1 MRLLTI
7 PQIYRFSLPLTLN
20 SNLNCNF
27 DVKAALYIRPYMQY
41 LLKTG
46 VGVIFV
52 QIMKIFIDG
61 DTAVMI
67 S

>member
-1 MRLLTI
+1 
-7 PQIYRFSLPLTLN
+7 
-20 SNLNCNF
+20 
-27 DVKAALYIRPYMQY
+27 MQY

-52 QIMKIFIDG
+52 QIMMIFIDG

>member
-1 MRLLTI
+1 
-7 PQIYRFSLPLTLN
+7 
-20 SNLNCNF
+20 
-27 DVKAALYIRPYMQY
+27 MQY

-46 VGVIFV
+46 VGAIFV
-52 QIMKIFIDG
+52 QIMMIFIDG